1 MRHTLLLLMVFFP
14 LAAGE
19 VTVVLRPVV
28 SVANERATLG
38 EVAELSGDTAMI
50 AVIRDLSVVELP
62 DLRERKLEAP
72 DIRQAIGHGVGTSLL
87 VSGAT
92 RVTRRGRTI
101 TDAEI
106 VQAATAA
113 VLAEG
118 DELVVS
124 TLRSS
129 GALIIP
135 DGGSAVTMIAQ
146 PLDQSRTGDIPFR
159 VRLMRG
165 EVELARALVSL
176 RVVRHRQMLVA
187 ARMLRRGERLG
198 VGDIRTERV
207 AVNRAGTTALTQ
219 DHIIGHE
226 ARMDLAEGIPLT
238 AAVIMLPPNVRAGQG
253 IMMQVNTERFQLTA
267 KGQAL
272 NDGHI
277 GEVIYV
283 RRETDGRTVRGKI
296 IADGQVLLDH

>member
-1 MRHTLLLLMVFFP
+1 M
-14 LAAGE
+14 
-19 VTVVLRPVV
+19 VLRPVV

-38 EVAELSGDTAMI
+38 EVAELSGDAAMI
-50 AVIRDLSVVELP
+50 DVIRDLSVVELP

>member
-1 MRHTLLLLMVFFP
+1 M
-14 LAAGE
+14 
-19 VTVVLRPVV
+19 VLRPVV

-72 DIRQAIGHGVGTSLL
+72 DIRQAIGHGVGASLL

>member
-1 MRHTLLLLMVFFP
+1 
-14 LAAGE
+14 
-19 VTVVLRPVV
+19 
-28 SVANERATLG
+28 
-38 EVAELSGDTAMI
+38 VAELSGDTAMI

-72 DIRQAIGHGVGTSLL
+72 DIRQAIGHGVGASLL

-165 EVELARALVSL
+165 EVEVARALVSL

-277 GEVIYV
+277 GEVIHV